1 MHSELVPALEFIVA
15 ELSKTK
21 APDEPDAAAVAA
33 SSGAVSLPLLAGAT
47 AEPTQPVAKAPGCVL
62 AP

>member
-47 AEPTQPVAKAPGCVL
+47 AEPTHPVA
-62 AP
+62 